1 MKRQSMGIMTTPY
14 PPSPPFAEKN
24 NFRLLCLAGER
35 MGIEVFV
42 FFPRDVDFHSRAMNG
57 YIYQPATASW
67 IKRRFPFPSFIY
79 DRFFYTGR
87 ESVHTRRVIQSLK
100 KDPHIRFLGIGL
112 AGKWQTYRLLSQH
125 QQLSRF
131 VPPSEM
137 VTSPATVKDW
147 LEKYRDIVLKPV
159 GGSLGRGI
167 IRIRFKDHGLLLY
180 GRNMRNRPI
189 KHFFSDYR
197 SCQSYLKQHHLNRQ
211 TLVQPYLSL
220 STPDGEPF
228 DIRVLIQKNENGVWS
243 RTGMAIR
250 KGNPDSL
257 TSNLHGG
264 GRTYEVEPFLRKYFS
279 EQQIQRIFEEVSI
292 LTEQAPPYLESC
304 HGPLVELGMD
314 VGVDRKGKVW
324 LIELNSKPGRKIFYE
339 LKEPIL
345 RKQSVLNPILYARH
359 MMQSESNSGG

>member
-1 MKRQSMGIMTTPY
+1 MNRQSLGIMTMPY

-24 NFRLLCLAGER
+24 NFKLLCMAGEK

-42 FFPRDVDFHSRAMNG
+42 FFPRDVDFHSRSING
-57 YIYQPATASW
+57 YIYQPAAASW

-87 ESVHTRRVIQSLK
+87 ESKHTISVIQRLK
-100 KDPHIRFLGIGL
+100 KEPKVRFLGMGL

-125 QQLSRF
+125 PLFSRF
-131 VPPSEM
+131 IPPSEI
-137 VTSPATVKDW
+137 VSSPAVVEQW
-147 LEKYRDIVLKPV
+147 LQKYRDIVIKPV

-167 IRIRFKDHGLLLY
+167 VRICLTEGGVLLI
-180 GRNMRNRPI
+180 GRNMRNMPI
-189 KHFFSDYR
+189 KKFFSSYP
-197 SCQSYLKQHHLNRQ
+197 SCKSYLKQYHLNRH

-220 STPDGEPF
+220 STPDREPF
-228 DIRVLIQKNENGVWS
+228 DVRVLIQKNASGTWAC
-243 RTGMAIR
+243 TGMGVR
-250 KGNPDSL
+250 KGKPGSL

-264 GRTYEVEPFLRKYFS
+264 GRTCAVEPFLKKYFD
-279 EQQIQRIFEEVSI
+279 EPQIRQIFADI
-292 LTEQAPPYLESC
+292 TFMTENVPQYLESR

-324 LIELNSKPGRKIFYE
+324 LIEINSKPGRKIFYE